1 MCPNLSQP
9 EEVDLALKE
18 IENVDMRFERQ
29 RANMEPVAGAAPKGV
44 NTTNCSAYRAEYMR
58 THHLDP

>member
-18 IENVDMRFERQ
+18 MENFDVRFERQ
-29 RANMEPVAGAAPKGV
+29 RTNMEPVVRAAQKGM
-44 NTTNCSAYRAEYMR
+44 NASNCSAYRAEYMR
-58 THHLDP
+58 THKLDP